1 MKHFVIYL
9 FSLALFAPLA
19 SEAGLSAHRFANQP
33 YAEAKAHALLN
44 RFLSI
49 QLPLQQTQ
57 DDSNLTRPTDPES
70 LSKPLEALDISTIPD
85 VGSYADLENQ
95 FHMIRDTRYL
105 QTSEPSFPRR
115 LTWLYPDDGCY
126 ARAEIAA
133 EHLVTNN
140 FVVPKKVF
148 AFGDLS
154 AKTENSPYGSVQ
166 WWYHVAVIYRVGN
179 QPYVLDPAL
188 DPKAP
193 MTLNAWNS
201 AINGGN
207 DRVTFVVCSK
217 DTFDPDGD
225 CLKPNPISDTFAES
239 EQRGFLSLEWDRLL
253 QLNREPQ
260 KELGEFPPWL
270 NN

>member
-49 QLPLQQTQ
+49 QLQLQQTQ

-126 ARAEIAA
+126 ARAELAA
-133 EHLVTNN
+133 VH
-140 FVVPKKVF
+140 
-148 AFGDLS
+148 AFR
-154 AKTENSPYGSVQ
+154 T
-166 WWYHVAVIYRVGN
+166 
-179 QPYVLDPAL
+179 
-188 DPKAP
+188 
-193 MTLNAWNS
+193 
-201 AINGGN
+201 
-207 DRVTFVVCSK
+207 
-217 DTFDPDGD
+217 
-225 CLKPNPISDTFAES
+225 
-239 EQRGFLSLEWDRLL
+239 
-253 QLNREPQ
+253 
-260 KELGEFPPWL
+260 
-270 NN
+270 